1 MKRIVFLMFLFLF
14 VFVGAAAASRPV
26 ASATGVVVAKER
38 GALLVA
44 SPGGVVRTVSGRAAV
59 GARVLVTGAHV
70 SRVVGVTTK
79 ALIEGVVVRRTG
91 SLLFLS
97 AAHRL
102 LAVHLGARRLASAT
116 DAPAAPGTVV
126 QETVGIDD
134 QGELDDQGEQQLGQ
148 SNQVQVQAQIT
159 GVGAGTVTLSV
170 NGQPLTIT
178 LPAGLTLPSTVVGT
192 QVTLNL
198 SFANGQM
205 TADEQGD
212 NSDNQPASG
221 SDQGSSSSSSN

>member
-1 MKRIVFLMFLFLF
+1 MKRIFPVFLLLF
-14 VFVGAAAASRPV
+14 VFAGAAGTARSV
-26 ASATGVVVAKER
+26 APATGVVVAAER
-38 GALLVA
+38 GGALLVA

-59 GARVLVTGAHV
+59 GARVLVTGARV
-70 SRVVGVTTK
+70 SRVVGRTHN
-79 ALIEGVVVRRTG
+79 ALIDGVVVRRARG
-91 SLLFLS
+91 VLFLS

-102 LAVHLGARRLASAT
+102 LAVHMGTRGLASAT
-116 DAPAAPGTVV
+116 DSPAAPGTVV

-148 SNQVQVQAQIT
+148 SDQVQVQAQIT

-178 LPAGLTLPSTVVGT
+178 LPAGLTLPSTAVGT

-198 SFANGQM
+198 SFANGQT

-212 NSDNQPASG
+212 NSDDQTSG
-221 SDQGSSSSSSN
+221 SNQGSSGASSSG